1 MEKTC
6 ESKKRFGKEG
16 NGTAARNMLLE
27 SFIRDTGDKAYHFAY
42 DLSGNYDEARE
53 LVQETCYRV
62 TRAWESFEPSKP
74 VGSWFFTVLRN
85 AFLDSR
91 RRYDRRKVVSLDVP
105 LDDEDRASFDEVV
118 PDGAEGIPESLER
131 AEAVRTVR
139 LALKELTQEHQ
150 AVLELCDMGGLA
162 YDEVARRLGVSLG
175 TVRSRIFRA
184 RAALRGQLAA
194 Y

>member
-16 NGTAARNMLLE
+16 NGTAARNERLE
-27 SFIRDTGDKAYHFAY
+27 SFIRDAGDKAYHFAY
-42 DLSGNYDEARE
+42 DLSGNGDEARE

-62 TRAWESFEPSKP
+62 ARAWESFEPSKP
-74 VGSWFFTVLRN
+74 MGSWFFTVLRN

-91 RRYDRRKVVSLDVP
+91 RRFDRRNVVSLNIP
-105 LDDEDRASFDEVV
+105 LDNEDGASFEDII
-118 PDGAEGIPESLER
+118 PDRAEGIPESLER
-131 AEAVRTVR
+131 AETVQTVR
-139 LALKELTQEHQ
+139 RALKGLTREHQ
-150 AVLELCDMGGLA
+150 AVLALCDMGGLG
-162 YDEVARRLGVSLG
+162 YDEVARNLSVSVG

-194 Y
+194 S

>member
-6 ESKKRFGKEG
+6 DSAKRFGKEG
-16 NGTAARNMLLE
+16 NGTAARNEILE
-27 SFIRDTGDKAYHFAY
+27 SFIRDAGDRAYHFAY
-42 DLSGNYDEARE
+42 DLSGNGDEARE

-62 TRAWESFEPSKP
+62 ARAWESFQPSKP
-74 VGSWFFTVLRN
+74 VNSWFFTVLRN

-91 RRYDRRKVVSLDVP
+91 RRFDRRKVVSLDIP
-105 LDDEDRASFDEVV
+105 LDGEDGASFEDII
-118 PDGAEGIPESLER
+118 PDGAEGPQDSLER
-131 AEAVRTVR
+131 SEKVQTVR
-139 LALKELTQEHQ
+139 RALKGLTREHQ

-162 YDEVARRLGVSLG
+162 YDEVARSLGVSVG

-194 Y
+194 N